1 MNAFQNKPSNND
13 NWQFIYELT
22 QQLVNEANEHDRR
35 LTVLINAI
43 ELENQRHNEAKGQ
56 LERELH
62 KLGASGDRQAEES
75 NHESLPAG
83 LPTELRGSV
92 VYMGDII
99 SPIDVKWDAEE

>member
-22 QQLVNEANEHDRR
+22 RQLVNEADEHDRR
-35 LTVLINAI
+35 LTALIKAI
-43 ELENQRHNEAKGQ
+43 ELENQRHHEAKGQ
-56 LERELH
+56 LERELN
-62 KLGASGDRQAEES
+62 KLGTSGDRQSEES
-75 NHESLPAG
+75 IHESLPAG